1 MRKVKVRAKKTR
13 DFSLLAAEI
22 TKIRQRS
29 QTFMNVTIDFELFL
43 MESVRSEFC
52 CPEKYCRTL
61 AMATP
66 KTDKETGNTGSEKG
80 SVGICPATVAG

>member
-1 MRKVKVRAKKTR
+1 
-13 DFSLLAAEI
+13 
-22 TKIRQRS
+22 
-29 QTFMNVTIDFELFL
+29 

-66 KTDKETGNTGSEKG
+66 KTEKKTGNTGSEKG
-80 SVGICPATVAG
+80 SGGIRPATVAG